1 MENTEEMLKVLRIHL
16 ENPDGGKKTEV
27 QAIPQDNIQCFLG
40 AERLLNSYTDCTS
53 ISNIKI

>member
-1 MENTEEMLKVLRIHL
+1 MK
-16 ENPDGGKKTEV
+16 GKKEM

-40 AERLLNSYTDCTS
+40 AERLLNPYTDCTS

>member
-1 MENTEEMLKVLRIHL
+1 MKE
-16 ENPDGGKKTEV
+16 KKEA

-40 AERLLNSYTDCTS
+40 AKRLLNPYTECTS

>member
-1 MENTEEMLKVLRIHL
+1 MKEKKEM
-16 ENPDGGKKTEV
+16 

-40 AERLLNSYTDCTS
+40 AERLLNPYTDCTS